1 MSAERGGVV
10 MCLGGIDMR
19 CEVCVKS
26 MLMYPEC
33 GTKTHL
39 RRRYNATRQQGVARE
54 VAWEYQKAGEGWT
67 AFGGCDTGMLEE
79 EYWRHATSVRP
90 AATAR
95 ACRQEESQVRSQ
107 HQNENVGL
115 EPARKSRDSSQCK
128 TEHGREV
135 LLHLKEAM
143 DKCLKWC
150 EGYRE
155 SEDSITLK
163 DYKEKNTVEDA
174 APVDAKD
181 ELSEQV
187 KARAKAQQQERVVRF
202 TDDTPPMGLLEWV
215 ESLPLVTPSLGYT
228 PQHVSN
234 LAGAVQKVLGGEEK
248 DPQQGRSGREG
259 ERDKLAKA
267 GAGEGQVEAGI
278 AALALEGPREGVEL
292 FLAGVLYTADLTERV
307 KQEDGKIKN
316 MSVWLTDADI
326 LKNHG
331 IVGKGKKSR
340 LALYFVMNAA
350 MREAPKCL
358 KAHENSIYECTEQPL
373 QFHVLRIFQSL
384 IKRTAALVRLLPSEE
399 TTVFRGINVN
409 VSTHYR
415 VGSSVVWN
423 GFTSTSM
430 KRTAAMGFMDKGKT

>member
-1 MSAERGGVV
+1 MPGEREGVV
-10 MCLGGIDMR
+10 MCLVGIDMT

-33 GTKTHL
+33 GKKTHL
-39 RRRYNATRQQGVARE
+39 RRSYKAARQQGVARE
-54 VAWEYQKAGEGWT
+54 VAWEYQHTNHKAGEGWT
-67 AFGGCDTGMLEE
+67 AFGESDTGMLEA

-228 PQHVSN
+228 TQHVSN
-234 LAGAVQKVLGGEEK
+234 LAGAVQKVLAGEKK
-248 DPQQGRSGREG
+248 DLQQGRSDRAG
-259 ERDKLAKA
+259 ELDKLAKA
-267 GAGEGQVEAGI
+267 GTGKGEVEAGI
-278 AALALEGPREGVEL
+278 LALALEGPGEGMEL
-292 FLAGVLYTADLTERV
+292 FLAGMLYTADLTERV
-307 KQEDGKIKN
+307 IVDGGNIKN
-316 MSVWLTDADI
+316 KSAWLTDADT

-331 IVGKGKKSR
+331 IEGKGKKSR

-350 MREAPKCL
+350 MREAPKHL
-358 KAHENSIYECTEQPL
+358 EAHEKNIFECAKKPP
-373 QFHVLRIFQSL
+373 QFDVLRIFQPL
-384 IKRTAALVRLLPSEE
+384 IKRTAALV
-399 TTVFRGINVN
+399 
-409 VSTHYR
+409 
-415 VGSSVVWN
+415 
-423 GFTSTSM
+423 
-430 KRTAAMGFMDKGKT
+430 K